1 MRPPSER
8 GRDPS
13 RTDRPCVRE
22 VGWGV
27 VADSRMRL
35 EVICPGRIEGAGHRG
50 KSDVADYV
58 LTYRNHK
65 LAVIEAK
72 AVTSPNRR
80 RGSSQGVAASSA
92 RRTATYMTCWRY
104 IAFSLAPI
112 ARSERVEARRSE
124 IFSHYESKLQ
134 AFLDFV
140 LGQYVKQGV
149 DELDQ
154 EKLASLLQLKYH
166 TVDDALV
173 QLGSAAAIRDA
184 FVGFQQYLYSDR
196 K

>member
-1 MRPPSER
+1 MPQE
-8 GRDPS
+8 
-13 RTDRPCVRE
+13 
-22 VGWGV
+22 
-27 VADSRMRL
+27 
-35 EVICPGRIEGAGHRG
+35 ICSFNNSKPR
-50 KSDVADYV
+50 SPY
-58 LTYRNHK
+58 
-65 LAVIEAK
+65 LAFNLRKALFRCIDTLKANDEAAK
-72 AVTSPNRR
+72 WR
-80 RGSSQGVAASSA
+80 RGARGGTANLRNSASDAPVFQSSCSGLY
-92 RRTATYMTCWRY
+92 RIFTCADCTFR
-104 IAFSLAPI
+104 AG
-112 ARSERVEARRSE
+112 RSEAQE
-124 IFSHYESKLQ
+124 ILSHYERKLQ

>member
-1 MRPPSER
+1 MTSPTPKAWVKPRS
-8 GRDPS
+8 S
-13 RTDRPCVRE
+13 RLISAE
-22 VGWGV
+22 N
-27 VADSRMRL
+27 
-35 EVICPGRIEGAGHRG
+35 
-50 KSDVADYV
+50 SDVYDV
-58 LTYRNHK
+58 L
-65 LAVIEAK
+65 
-72 AVTSPNRR
+72 
-80 RGSSQGVAASSA
+80 G
-92 RRTATYMTCWRY
+92 Y